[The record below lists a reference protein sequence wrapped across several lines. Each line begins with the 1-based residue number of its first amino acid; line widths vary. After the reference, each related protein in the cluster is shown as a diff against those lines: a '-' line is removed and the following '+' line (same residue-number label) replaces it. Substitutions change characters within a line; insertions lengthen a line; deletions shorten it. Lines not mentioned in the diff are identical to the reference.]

1 MNILVLGLGNILL
14 TDEGVGVHAVE
25 DFEQRYI
32 VPEGVDIVDG
42 GTSGM
47 DMLDM
52 MTDRDHIIIVDAVRT
67 GAPPATVV
75 HLAGDEVPAFFRTK
89 ISPHQ
94 LGLSDVLATLTIMDR
109 EPGGITLIGAVPVDM
124 GTALGLSPAIAE
136 KVPEMVDLVV
146 TELAALGVPPE
157 PRFAVAAAG

>member
-1 MNILVLGLGNILL
+1 MSILVLGLGNILL
-14 TDEGVGVHAVE
+14 TDEGVGVHVVE
-25 DFEQRYI
+25 DLVQRYS
-32 VPEGVDIVDG
+32 VRDGVDVIDG

-52 MTDRDHIIIVDAVRT
+52 MTDRDHIIVVDAVRT

-75 HLAGDEVPAFFRTK
+75 RLAGEEVPAFFRSK

-94 LGLSDVLATLTIMDR
+94 FGLSDVLATLTIMDK
-109 EPGGITLIGAVPVDM
+109 EPGGITLIGIVPVDM

-146 TELAALGVPPE
+146 AELAALGALAE
-157 PRFAVAAAG
+157 PRFAAAAAG